1 MTEPQ
6 AVEVV
11 VGRVGRA
18 HGLRGELAVDL
29 RTDEPDRRFA
39 SGVVV
44 ACSSPSSPTLTVQ
57 RARPHGSR
65 WLVTFAEI
73 SDRDAAEALR
83 GAMLSLEVPPDERPA
98 DPSEYYDH
106 QLVGLRAL
114 TTDGNQVGAVE
125 QLVHLPAQDL
135 LSVRRTDGL
144 EVLVPFVAELVPE
157 VDPTAGTLTIAPL
170 AGLLDPDIDEANG
183 PAGGPGCP
191 RPR

>member
-1 MTEPQ
+1 LTEPQ

-18 HGLRGELAVDL
+18 HGLRGEVSVDL
-29 RTDEPDRRFA
+29 RTDEPARRFA
-39 SGVVV
+39 AGVVV
-44 ACSSPSSPTLTVQ
+44 ACGAASYPTLTVQ

-83 GAMLSLEVPPDERPA
+83 GAMLTLEVPPDERPA

-106 QLVGLRAL
+106 QLVGLRAV
-114 TTDGNQVGAVE
+114 TTDGDHVGAVQ

-135 LSVRRTDGL
+135 LSIRRTDGL

-157 VDPTAGTLTIAPL
+157 VDQAAGTLTIAPL
-170 AGLLDPDIDEANG
+170 AGLLDPDNDEAD
-183 PAGGPGCP
+183 ASAAGPGRP

>member
-1 MTEPQ
+1 M
-6 AVEVV
+6 

-18 HGLRGELAVDL
+18 HGLRGEVSVDL

-39 SGVVV
+39 TGVVV
-44 ACSSPSSPTLTVQ
+44 ACSARSYPMLTVQ
-57 RARPHGSR
+57 AARPHGSR

-83 GAMLSLEVPPDERPA
+83 GAMLTLQVPPDERPV

-114 TTDGNQVGAVE
+114 TTDGSEVGAVE
-125 QLVHLPAQDL
+125 QLVHLPAQDV

-157 VDPTAGTLTIAPL
+157 VDPAAGTLTIAPL
-170 AGLLDPDIDEANG
+170 AGLLDPDSDQPDT
-183 PAGGPGCP
+183 PAGRPGRS